1 MRDLWPTKAEFKEAI
16 PSALRGTALGSLL
29 GILPGGGAVLAS
41 FAAYTVEK
49 KVVRNPSFAFGKGA
63 IQGVAGPEAANN
75 AAAQTS
81 FIPLLTLG
89 LPSNPIMA
97 IMMAIMAM
105 LMGMRMTAQTTV
117 THRL

>member
-1 MRDLWPTKAEFKEAI
+1 MRDMWPTRQEFKEAI
-16 PSALRGTALGSLL
+16 PAAVRGTALGSLL

-49 KVVRNPSFAFGKGA
+49 KIVRNPTFPFGKGA
-63 IQGVAGPEAANN
+63 LQGVAGPESANN
-75 AAAQTS
+75 SAAQTA

-97 IMMAIMAM
+97 IMMGAM
-105 LMGMRMTAQTTV
+105 SSKFR
-117 THRL
+117 